1 MPLNTAKKEIAL
13 KRRETVAQLRA
24 RGLTQREIV
33 EALPR
38 PNKLPNGSLVPG
50 ITKPDGTPF
59 SLATINADLKA
70 LQEEWREQARLDTDQ
85 IMGELLAELR
95 QVKRAAWA
103 EKNHK
108 LVRQVIMDEMQA
120 YGLITRRVSID
131 VEGELQKLGLKEADV
146 INGLVETLAAGAGEI
161 TP

>member
-1 MPLNTAKKEIAL
+1 MALNTSNRDMVI
-13 KRRETVAQLRA
+13 KRREMVAQLRA

-38 PNKLPNGSLVPG
+38 PNKLANGTIVPG
-50 ITKPDGTPF
+50 ITKPNGDPY
-59 SLATINADLKA
+59 SLATVNADLKA
-70 LQEEWREQARLDTDQ
+70 LQDEWREQARQDTDLV
-85 IMGELLAELR
+85 MGELLAELR

-120 YGLITRRVSID
+120 YGLITRRVAID
-131 VEGELQKLGLKEADV
+131 VEGELQKLGLKESDV
-146 INGLVETLAAGAGEI
+146 INGLVETLAAGAGEA